1 MSSRSFR
8 FDPRESVPDEVRRV
22 AQGRIDHAIDELR
35 GKSDSSREEAVH
47 EARKDMKKLRA
58 LLRLARGEL
67 GERVYR
73 GENDSFRD
81 TARELAGV
89 RDADVML
96 ATMGDLEERYGEL
109 PGAGRRLRPAL
120 VAHRFRT
127 SAGSLKPAAKAAVET
142 LAEARDRVADWPLET
157 DGFEAFEEGLGRI
170 YRQGRRDFRAAQK
183 LPSAERV
190 HEWRKRTKD
199 LWYHLS
205 LLQDTWKPVV
215 SALADEAHELS
226 DRLGDDHDLAVLLE
240 WAHRHASTLDGAD
253 PVLRGFDVIVQSRRK
268 ELQDEAFAYGARLY
282 ADKPSVFVER
292 LEGWWDASRRQVSV
306 PPPQRTST

>member
-8 FDPRESVPDEVRRV
+8 LDPREPVPDEVRRV
-22 AQGRIDHAIDELR
+22 AQGRIDHALDELR

-58 LLRLARGEL
+58 LLRLVRGEL
-67 GERVYR
+67 GDRVYR
-73 GENDSFRD
+73 QENSSFRD
-81 TARELAGV
+81 IAGELAGV

-96 ATMGDLEERYGEL
+96 ATLGDLEERYGEL

-120 VAHRFRT
+120 VAHRFRM
-127 SAGSLKPAAKAAVET
+127 SAGSLKPAAKAAAGR
-142 LAEARDRVADWPLET
+142 LADARERVAEWPLET
-157 DGFEAFEEGLGRI
+157 DGFEAFEDGLGRI

-183 LPSAERV
+183 LPSGERI

-215 SALADEAHELS
+215 CALAEETHELS
-226 DRLGDDHDLAVLLE
+226 DRLGDDHDLTVLLE
-240 WAHRHASTLDGAD
+240 WAHRHAAALDGAD
-253 PVLRGFDVIVQSRRK
+253 PVLRGFDVIVESRRR
-268 ELQDEAFAYGARLY
+268 ELQDDAFTYGARLY
-282 ADKPSVFVER
+282 ADKPSVFVGR
-292 LEGWWDASRRQVSV
+292 LEGWWDASRQLSRPS
-306 PPPQRTST
+306 PQRTST